1 MNWKKKV
8 STGINQG
15 FDQSKQLLTK
25 AKKQAFSIGEQTVLI
40 AEIKELKKQG
50 DHLYQNLGREIY
62 ALLVNRGRTSV
73 SLRTA
78 EIKNIFPELEKLISD
93 LAVKEMMLKN
103 EDKK

>member
-1 MNWKKKV
+1 MDWKKKV
-8 STGINQG
+8 SRSLNQG
-15 FDQSKQLLTK
+15 FDQSKQLFGK
-25 AKKQAFSIGEQTVLI
+25 AKKQALSIGEQTILI
-40 AEIKELKKQG
+40 TEIKELKRKK
-50 DHLYQNLGREIY
+50 DLLYLNLGREIY

-93 LAVKEMMLKN
+93 LAVKEMMLEN